1 LPHFDADNGGDVT
14 PEDASRSPTADFRD
28 HPLVRVAISRRR
40 LLAGAGFFGATLLLG
55 PIATARRLAKG
66 ADALTR
72 AQSRAPGAL
81 RIPAER
87 VVPDAGARSAQPV
100 MEPTYRATL
109 AAKIGSMLLLGFDG
123 TAVGPDSA
131 VVRAIRDNFLGGVVI
146 FDAYANGRVR
156 NVASPDQL
164 RTLTASLQA
173 ASPGGPII
181 VAVDEEGGNV
191 ARLNGRRGFP
201 GTYTAATLGSIG
213 DPNFTQTQGAA
224 IGQTLAAAGINLNL
238 APVVDINLN
247 ARNVAIGGQGRTF
260 SSSAETVALH
270 ASAFAAGV
278 RSSGVAVTLKHFPG
292 QGSAG
297 GDTHLGAVDVTGS
310 WSREEL
316 RPFIDLI
323 GRGVA
328 DAVLTGHIF
337 NRSLDAGYPAS
348 LSPATVDGLLRGEIG
363 YEGVVISDDLS
374 MGAIQTSYR
383 LEDAVVL
390 AVEAGIDVLTI
401 GYPTAVADMPR
412 IVDALTGA
420 VQSGR
425 ISEERID
432 ASYERIRTLRSRL
445 LS

>member
-1 LPHFDADNGGDVT
+1 LPHFDADDGDAVT
-14 PEDASRSPTADFRD
+14 PEDASRSATADFRD
-28 HPLVRVAISRRR
+28 HPIVRVVISRRR

-55 PIATARRLAKG
+55 PIATARRIAKG

-72 AQSRAPGAL
+72 AQPQARVGL
-81 RIPAER
+81 RVPAER
-87 VVPDAGARSAQPV
+87 VATDESVRSSQPL

-123 TAVGPDSA
+123 TAVAADSA

-146 FDAYANGRVR
+146 FDAYANGRAR
-156 NVASPDQL
+156 NVVSPDQL

-191 ARLNGRRGFP
+191 ARLNARRGFP

-213 DPNFTQTQGAA
+213 DPNFTQAQGAA
-224 IGQTLAAAGINLNL
+224 IGQTLAAAGINLDL

-278 RSSGVAVTLKHFPG
+278 RSTGVAVTLKHFPG

-297 GDTHLGAVDVTGS
+297 GDTHLGAVDVTDS

-316 RPFIDLI
+316 LPFIDLI
-323 GRGVA
+323 GAGVA

-337 NRSLDAGYPAS
+337 NRSVDAAYPAS

-363 YEGVVISDDLS
+363 YQGVVISDDLS
-374 MGAIQTSYR
+374 MGAIQANYR
-383 LEDAVVL
+383 LEDAAVL
-390 AVEAGIDVLTI
+390 AVEAGIDVLTV
-401 GYPTAVADMPR
+401 GYPSAVADMGR
-412 IVDALTGA
+412 MVDALTRA
-420 VQSGR
+420 VESGR
-425 ISEERID
+425 ISEARID
-432 ASYERIRTLRSRL
+432 ASYERIRAFRSRL